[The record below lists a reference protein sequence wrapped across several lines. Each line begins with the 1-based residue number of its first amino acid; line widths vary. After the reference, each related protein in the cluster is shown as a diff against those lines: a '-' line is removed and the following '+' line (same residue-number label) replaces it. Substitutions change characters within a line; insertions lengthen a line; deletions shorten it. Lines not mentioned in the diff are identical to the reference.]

1 MLLLAIKSSLSAG
14 PQTALRVS
22 HIIEKFLSKVPVYIC
37 SPPQK
42 KKTRRKL
49 QSRFLKQE
57 MELAFFFF
65 ANDGSSVCVKES
77 ERQRERGST
86 LISSIMTHGG
96 GGASVCESHIKA
108 GAVSAE
114 GYAYISLV
122 LPVQQERAQK
132 LMTGRRRCCDRG
144 WSARTGETKQ
154 SKHADAESKQLQ
166 EKTCK
171 SITLSRSGS
180 SFCCVAGR
188 GGCFPPARA
197 SGGDYAPN

>member
-37 SPPQK
+37 SPPPK

-86 LISSIMTHGG
+86 VISSIMTHGG
-96 GGASVCESHIKA
+96 GGGGASVCESHVKA

-154 SKHADAESKQLQ
+154 S
-166 EKTCK
+166 
-171 SITLSRSGS
+171 
-180 SFCCVAGR
+180 GR
-188 GGCFPPARA
+188 RE
-197 SGGDYAPN
+197 

>member
-37 SPPQK
+37 SPPPK

-57 MELAFFFF
+57 MELAFFFFF

-96 GGASVCESHIKA
+96 GICLRIPHQSRRRVSGGLCIYFPRSSRAAGAS
-108 GAVSAE
+108 AE
-114 GYAYISLV
+114 ADDW
-122 LPVQQERAQK
+122 K
-132 LMTGRRRCCDRG
+132 
-144 WSARTGETKQ
+144 ET
-154 SKHADAESKQLQ
+154 L
-166 EKTCK
+166 
-171 SITLSRSGS
+171 L
-180 SFCCVAGR
+180 
-188 GGCFPPARA
+188 
-197 SGGDYAPN
+197 

>member
-42 KKTRRKL
+42 KKN
-49 QSRFLKQE
+49 QE
-57 MELAFFFF
+57 KAPKPVSKTGNGIGFFFCF

-96 GGASVCESHIKA
+96 GGDLFAN
-108 GAVSAE
+108 
-114 GYAYISLV
+114 
-122 LPVQQERAQK
+122 P
-132 LMTGRRRCCDRG
+132 T
-144 WSARTGETKQ
+144 
-154 SKHADAESKQLQ
+154 SKQAPCQ
-166 EKTCK
+166 RRVMHIFPSFFPC
-171 SITLSRSGS
+171 SRSERRS
-180 SFCCVAGR
+180 
-188 GGCFPPARA
+188 
-197 SGGDYAPN
+197 

>member
-37 SPPQK
+37 SPPPK

-57 MELAFFFF
+57 MELAFFFFF

-96 GGASVCESHIKA
+96 GGHLFAN
-108 GAVSAE
+108 
-114 GYAYISLV
+114 
-122 LPVQQERAQK
+122 P
-132 LMTGRRRCCDRG
+132 T
-144 WSARTGETKQ
+144 
-154 SKHADAESKQLQ
+154 SKQAPCQ
-166 EKTCK
+166 RRVMHIFPSFFPC
-171 SITLSRSGS
+171 SRSERRS
-180 SFCCVAGR
+180 
-188 GGCFPPARA
+188 
-197 SGGDYAPN
+197 

>member
-37 SPPQK
+37 SPPQKK

-96 GGASVCESHIKA
+96 GICLRIPHQSRRRVSGGLCIYFPRSSRAAGAS
-108 GAVSAE
+108 AE
-114 GYAYISLV
+114 ADDW
-122 LPVQQERAQK
+122 K
-132 LMTGRRRCCDRG
+132 
-144 WSARTGETKQ
+144 ET
-154 SKHADAESKQLQ
+154 L
-166 EKTCK
+166 
-171 SITLSRSGS
+171 L
-180 SFCCVAGR
+180 
-188 GGCFPPARA
+188 
-197 SGGDYAPN
+197 

>member
-37 SPPQK
+37 FPPPQK
-42 KKTRRKL
+42 NQEKAPKPVSKTGNGIG
-49 QSRFLKQE
+49 F
-57 MELAFFFF
+57 FFFF

-86 LISSIMTHGG
+86 LISSIMTR
-96 GGASVCESHIKA
+96 GASVCESHIKA

-154 SKHADAESKQLQ
+154 S
-166 EKTCK
+166 
-171 SITLSRSGS
+171 
-180 SFCCVAGR
+180 GR
-188 GGCFPPARA
+188 RE
-197 SGGDYAPN
+197 